1 MQLPNLSKSAERV
14 TGWITA
20 RLPRPGRRW
29 LYRDRVVKLDE
40 HALTIRSYYWPFGS
54 KRIVYSAIEGLER
67 RPLKAWQGQFRVQ
80 GMDLQRR
87 WYSRDRH
94 RGEKESAID
103 LDVGSLF
110 RPVLT
115 PEDPDL
121 VVRILEQRMAAA
133 ALEVSAGT
141 VGR

>member
-1 MQLPNLSKSAERV
+1 MQSPNPLKLVRRV
-14 TGWITA
+14 IGWFTV
-20 RLPRPGRRW
+20 RLPRPGHQW
-29 LYRDRVVKLDE
+29 LYSDRVVKLDE
-40 HALTIRSYYWPFGS
+40 HALVIRSYYWPFGS
-54 KRIVYSAIEGLER
+54 KRIVYAAIKGFER

-80 GMDLQRR
+80 GLDLQRR

-103 LDVGSLF
+103 LDLGKLF

-121 VVRILEQRMAAA
+121 MLRILEQRMSAAA
-133 ALEVSAGT
+133 PGEKAGSAT
-141 VGR
+141 R